1 MHFNMYFYYLFQQ
14 IGQLINKIILKKSNQ
29 ESNLFISFNLK
40 KKHVKISYASS
51 RYIIKILTAYN

>member
-40 KKHVKISYASS
+40 KK
-51 RYIIKILTAYN
+51 TC